1 MWIKRSKMKLKN
13 KCGKISK
20 KFRNIKKKKKK
31 NIENDFSFNIAYLK
45 KSVIS
50 LSFSLFLIALLLA
63 RIVKII
69 TRNFCSTLLFFFKRK
84 ARK

>member
-20 KFRNIKKKKKK
+20 KFRNIKKKKK

-45 KSVIS
+45 KIGNLS
-50 LSFSLFLIALLLA
+50 LSLFLIALLLA

>member
-20 KFRNIKKKKKK
+20 KFRNIKKKKK

-50 LSFSLFLIALLLA
+50 LSLSFSLRSCWHGL
-63 RIVKII
+63 
-69 TRNFCSTLLFFFKRK
+69 
-84 ARK
+84 